1 MLGAPYSVSEEY
13 FMCTTSICTV
23 AWDVKYDSTNDYS
36 HTASI
41 NTTLSFLDTAYNNVP
56 VGLLI
61 EDPARKLSGE
71 DDLLGGLSDCTR
83 MEEIMIEYAGVPL
96 LDNIDDEIVSCENQ
110 VQVGVVYYVSFPDED
125 ATTFTQ
131 AKFSNLSPDNI
142 VLECSISGQESGSEW
157 NFAELC

>member
-1 MLGAPYSVSEEY
+1 MLGAPYFVSEAY
-13 FMCTTSICTV
+13 NSCSSSICTV
-23 AWDVKYDSTNDYS
+23 AWDVKYDSANDYS

-41 NTTLSFLDTAYNNVP
+41 NTTLNFLDTYYENVP

-71 DDLLGGLSDCTR
+71 DALLGGLSDCSR
-83 MEEIMIEYAGVPL
+83 MEENMIEYAGIPL
-96 LDNIDDEIVSCENQ
+96 LDNIDDEIVSCEKQ
-110 VQVGVVYYVSFPDED
+110 EQVGLVYYVSFPDEN
-125 ATTFTQ
+125 ASTFTQ

-142 VLECSISGQESGSEW
+142 TLECSISGQSSGSEW